1 MLPFGLGAI
10 LRELENEINIL
21 IPTVMPFEIDFRDTP
36 TWRKATQE
44 AKLEEKF
51 EIAKTMLLDK
61 MPIAQIAKFTGL
73 TLEQIQALEKEIN
86 P

>member
-1 MLPFGLGAI
+1 M
-10 LRELENEINIL
+10 RELENEINIL
-21 IPTVMPFEIDFRDTP
+21 IPTIMPFEIDFRDTP
-36 TWRKATQE
+36 TWKKATQE
-44 AKLEEKF
+44 AELKKEL
-51 EIAKTMLLDK
+51 EIAKAMLIDK

>member
-1 MLPFGLGAI
+1 
-10 LRELENEINIL
+10 
-21 IPTVMPFEIDFRDTP
+21 MPFDIDFRDTP

-44 AKLEEKF
+44 AKLENTF
-51 EIAKTMLLDK
+51 EIAKTMLIKGFNIIQVQDV
-61 MPIAQIAKFTGL
+61 TGL